1 LGRAALGAVRAGALG
16 VGGRLGGAW
25 YASAEWRKHYEV
37 WFLIATMVLTLAP
50 TGFIFPNGMM
60 GALADHPSLAGA
72 AAALA
77 GTMQYVLGALAGA
90 VLGMFP
96 TTSALPMA
104 GCMFFGTLMMLAM
117 CALRPGGLRS
127 TSGH

>member
-1 LGRAALGAVRAGALG
+1 
-16 VGGRLGGAW
+16 
-25 YASAEWRKHYEV
+25 
-37 WFLIATMVLTLAP
+37 MVLTLAP

-104 GCMFFGTLMMLAM
+104 CCMFFGK
-117 CALRPGGLRS
+117 
-127 TSGH
+127 